1 MVVESGQP
9 ARFPAATRLGA
20 AHLLDVVF
28 GFCMF
33 CDYIITLCFPVVYK
47 RYFGLVPIEP
57 STHPTRQIS
66 LHL

>member
-20 AHLLDVVF
+20 AHLLDMVF

-47 RYFGLVPIEP
+47 RYFDLVPIEFSNRP
-57 STHPTRQIS
+57 VRRTSPR
-66 LHL
+66 L